1 MDDFGSRLAEIRSDA
16 GFSQSSLAAAVGT
29 SQSAISQLE
38 SGERQPSFDMLR
50 RLANA
55 LGVSTSHLLGGDVE
69 GLRPEEEA
77 HFREYRS
84 LPDDARAELR
94 AFARF
99 LSEQR
104 RKDADR

>member
-1 MDDFGSRLAEIRSDA
+1 MDDFGARLAEIRTDV
-16 GFSQSSLAAAVGT
+16 GFSQSALAEAVGT
-29 SQSAISQLE
+29 SQSAISQME

-50 RLANA
+50 RLAKA
-55 LGVSTSHLLGGDVE
+55 LGVSTSHLLGGEIE

-84 LPDDARAELR
+84 LPEGAREELR

-99 LSEQR
+99 LSQQR
-104 RKDADR
+104 RKDPDR

>member
-1 MDDFGSRLAEIRSDA
+1 MENFGVRLAQIRSDA
-16 GFSQSSLAAAVGT
+16 GLSQSALAEAVGT
-29 SQSAISQLE
+29 SQSAISQME

-50 RLANA
+50 RLAKA
-55 LGVSTSHLLGGDVE
+55 LGVSTSHLLGGEIE

-84 LPDDARAELR
+84 LPDDAKEELR

-99 LSEQR
+99 LAQQR
-104 RKDADR
+104 RRGSDR

>member
-1 MDDFGSRLAEIRSDA
+1 MDDFGARLAEIRSDA
-16 GFSQSSLAAAVGT
+16 GFSQSALAEAVGT
-29 SQSAISQLE
+29 SQSAISQME

-50 RLANA
+50 RLAKA
-55 LGVSTSHLLGGDVE
+55 LGVSTSHLLGGEIE

-84 LPDDARAELR
+84 LPDEAREELR

-99 LSEQR
+99 LAQQR
-104 RKDADR
+104 RKGPDK